1 VTVTPRDTKLCTAE
15 QAAALIE
22 DGQTLGFTSFGA
34 GNNAEAIQAAIEA
47 RFLATQQPRDIT
59 VMHAAGA
66 GNRQGGNFA
75 HFAHE
80 GLLKRHIGAH
90 FAWMPRLGAFIAA
103 GKCEAYNF
111 PQGVLCQL
119 FRDIAAMRPGCVT
132 HIGLDTFV
140 DPTRSGGKMNDRTT
154 EDLVERVNI
163 GGRDWLWYK
172 AIPINVGVIRATG
185 ADPLGNLTFDDEA
198 MVTEPL
204 AVAQAAHNHGGI
216 VIAQVKTLLDK
227 PAHPHMVR
235 VPGVLVDRIVIAENE
250 SQHMQTWDDYFNPAY
265 VTAQRVGESLA
276 DLFDPMP
283 MDERRI
289 IAARAIE
296 LLPDGAIANLGVGMP
311 EGIARIAA
319 ERGQTS
325 QFTLT
330 VESGVIGGAPAS
342 GFGFGTSVHPEAIID
357 QASMFDFYDG
367 GGLDFAA
374 LGLAQV
380 DAQGNVNVSRFGDK
394 VAGLGGFANITQTA
408 RRLVFC
414 GTFTAGGLRI
424 AVHDGKLHIEQE
436 GKIRKFVEQ
445 VEQVTFSAARSRQVK
460 QDVTYVT
467 ERAVFRLTDA
477 GIELTEVAPGIDMQT
492 QVLDLM
498 DCQPIVRDVQPM
510 ATDLFEVS
518 TGVDI

>member
-1 VTVTPRDTKLCTAE
+1 VTATPRDTKLCTAE

-22 DGQTLGFTSFGA
+22 DGQTLGFTSFGGA
-34 GNNAEAIQAAIEA
+34 NCAEAIQAAIEK
-47 RFLATQQPRDIT
+47 RFLDTAQPRNIT

-66 GNRQGGNFA
+66 GNRNGANFE

-90 FAWMPRLGAFIAA
+90 FAWMPRLGAFIAED
-103 GKCEAYNF
+103 KCEGYNF

-119 FRDIAAMRPGCVT
+119 FRDIAAMRPGCIT

-140 DPTRSGGKMNDRTT
+140 DPKHSGGKMNERTT
-154 EDLVERVNI
+154 EDLVERVRV
-163 GGRDWLWYK
+163 GDRDWLWYK
-172 AIPINVGVIRATG
+172 AIPIHVGIIRATG
-185 ADPLGNLTFDDEA
+185 ADPMGNLTFDEEA

-216 VIAQVKTLLDK
+216 VIAQVKSLLDK

-235 VPGVLVDRIVIAENE
+235 VPGVLVDHIVVAEKE
-250 SQHMQTWDDYFNPAY
+250 SQHMQTWDNYFKSEY
-265 VTAQRVGESLA
+265 VTAQRVGESLGE
-276 DLFDPMP
+276 LFDPMP

-319 ERGQTS
+319 ERGQTP

-330 VESGVIGGAPAS
+330 VESGVIGGAPES
-342 GFGFGTSVHPEAIID
+342 GFAFGASVHPEAIID
-357 QASMFDFYDG
+357 QPSIFDFYDG

-374 LGLAQV
+374 LGMAQV
-380 DAQGNVNVSRFGDK
+380 DSVGNVNVSRFGSK
-394 VAGLGGFANITQTA
+394 IAGLGGFANITQTA

-424 AVHDGKLHIEQE
+424 AVRDGKLHIEQE
-436 GKIRKFVEQ
+436 GKIHKFIQQ
-445 VEQVTFSAARSRQVK
+445 VEQVTFSAARSRQNK

-467 ERAVFRLTDA
+467 ERAVFKLTDA
-477 GIELTEVAPGIDMQT
+477 GVELVEIAPGIDMQT

-498 DCQPIVRDVQPM
+498 DCQPIVGDVQIM
-510 ATDLFEVS
+510 SAHLFEIS

>member
-1 VTVTPRDTKLCTAE
+1 LSATPRDRKLCTAA
-15 QAAALIE
+15 QAASLIE

-34 GNNAEAIQAAIEA
+34 GNCAEAIQAAIEQ
-47 RFLATQQPRDIT
+47 RFISAGHPRDIT

-66 GNRQGGNFA
+66 GNRNSANFV

-90 FAWMPRLGAFIAA
+90 FAWMPRLGAFIAQ

-111 PQGVLCQL
+111 PQGVICQL

-140 DPTRSGGKMNDRTT
+140 DPNHSGGKMNDRTT
-154 EDLVERVNI
+154 EDLVERVRI
-163 GGRDWLWYK
+163 GERDWLWYK
-172 AIPINVGVIRATG
+172 SIPIHVGIIRATG
-185 ADPLGNLTFDDEA
+185 ADPLGNLTYDDEA
-198 MVTEPL
+198 FVTEPL

-235 VPGVLVDRIVIAENE
+235 VPGVLVDHIVVAENRFD
-250 SQHMQTWDDYFNPAY
+250 HMQTWDDYFRPQY
-265 VTAQRVGESLA
+265 VTPQRVGESLT

-283 MDERRI
+283 LDERRI

-296 LLPDGAIANLGVGMP
+296 LLPDGALANLGIGMP
-311 EGIARIAA
+311 EGVARIAA

-330 VESGVIGGAPAS
+330 VESGVIGGAPES
-342 GFGFGTSVHPEAIID
+342 GFAFGTSVHPEAIID
-357 QASMFDFYDG
+357 QAAMFDFYDG

-380 DAQGNVNVSRFGDK
+380 DRAGNVNVSRFGSK
-394 VAGLGGFANITQTA
+394 IAGLGGFANITQTA

-414 GTFTAGGLRI
+414 GTFTAGGLKV
-424 AVHDGKLHIEQE
+424 AVRDGKLHIEQE

-445 VEQVTFSAARSRQVK
+445 VEQVTFSANRSRK
-460 QDVTYVT
+460 NRQDVTYVT
-467 ERAVFRLTDA
+467 ERAVFKLTEA
-477 GIELTEVAPGIDMQT
+477 GIELTEIAPGIDMQT

-498 DCQPIVRDVQPM
+498 DCKPIVRDVQTM
-510 ATDLFEVS
+510 AARYFELP
-518 TGVDI
+518 TGENI